1 MTYAIFDSTGN
12 LVDAFDDRDA
22 AVAAMSKIVHA
33 EPEAAADVALLTF
46 DADGQ
51 PVRDALPGSALLTET
66 ETSTA

>member
-22 AVAAMSKIVHA
+22 AVAALLKIVHD
-33 EPEAAADVALLTF
+33 EPEAADDVALLTF

-51 PVRDALPGSALLTET
+51 PVGDALPGSALLTET
-66 ETSTA
+66 SAA